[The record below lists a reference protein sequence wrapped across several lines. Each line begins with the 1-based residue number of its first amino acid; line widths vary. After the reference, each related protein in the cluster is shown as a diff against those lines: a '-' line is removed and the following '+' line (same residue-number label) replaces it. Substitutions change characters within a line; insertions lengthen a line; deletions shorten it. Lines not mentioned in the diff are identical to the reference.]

1 MAETL
6 LSPELITQVV
16 AIANARDA
24 AVADLSAEELARA
37 LGISRMTL
45 YRRIG
50 SRAALHEA
58 LRAAG
63 HDPGERPG
71 VRERAIEAAVGIIR
85 EGGLATLTLEA
96 VAERAGCSLAAVYS
110 QLGGRQGLMVALF
123 ERYSPLPAVEEALR
137 TAPDTLDGGVRAIYA
152 ALYDTIAREPAL
164 LRGMFSSLLL
174 DPDGE
179 VGRFCREW
187 YLPRIFGT
195 AGAWM
200 QTQIE
205 RGRVRPLPFLILM
218 QALVAPIGFH
228 TATRFIAA
236 RNLGLASPPREEAI
250 ALLADAWCRAF
261 GTTNPAEEAPS

>member
-6 LSPELITQVV
+6 LTPELIAQVA
-16 AIANARDA
+16 AIAAARGS
-24 AVADLSAEELARA
+24 AVADIPAEELARA

-50 SRAALHEA
+50 SRAALHDA

-71 VRERAIEAAVGIIR
+71 VRERAIAAAAAIVR
-85 EGGLATLTLEA
+85 EGGLPTLTLES
-96 VAERAGCSLAAVYS
+96 VAERADCSLAAVYS

-152 ALYDTIAREPAL
+152 ALYDTIAHEPAL

-179 VGRFCREW
+179 VGLFCQEW
-187 YLPRIFGT
+187 YLPRIFAT

-205 RGRVRPLPFLILM
+205 RGRVRPVPFVILM
-218 QALVAPIGFH
+218 QTLVAPLGFH
-228 TATRFIAA
+228 VATRAIAVGH
-236 RNLGLASPPREEAI
+236 LGLSLPSREEAI

-261 GTTNPAEEAPS
+261 GTTHPEEEAPS